1 MPDIES
7 LKKLSLNGFKHLIK
21 ITKGK
26 IVMSV
31 CKSGRKIKLN
41 EHKKTL
47 FCVGQKTPSKQYEKE
62 YDRIFNKKQDG
73 EKQI

>member
-1 MPDIES
+1 
-7 LKKLSLNGFKHLIK
+7 
-21 ITKGK
+21 
-26 IVMSV
+26 MSV